1 MSIKIRNNWLI
12 TFLLTTLGI
21 TIFIIQNSNT
31 YAENDIKDDGLLLM
45 RILSEENI
53 ESEKVILNYSGLV
66 KTYKDPLQI
75 HSFKTELEQA
85 FSTNLSL
92 TSEPDEKELIKY
104 QGQKVVSSVPK
115 TKIKV
120 DLAGILKENR
130 EYEVFLIV
138 SLLSNS
144 TTKNEFLKNYAYL
157 KNSLD
162 NASVTPEIIVNIQG
176 SLDEKLSHSSQ
187 KQLIMDMF
195 KNLNASVFEGLNEKK
210 VISLTGFSK
219 ELSYSIK
226 SSENRINVQI
236 ASRFDELDGKTTF
249 TIGTP
254 IITIEY

>member
-1 MSIKIRNNWLI
+1 MSFQIRRNWLI
-12 TFLLTTLGI
+12 TFSLITLGI
-21 TIFIIQNSNT
+21 ITIINQSNNT
-31 YAENDIKDDGLLLM
+31 YAENDVKDDGLLLM
-45 RILSEENI
+45 RTMSEENI

-66 KTYKDPLQI
+66 NTYKDPLQI

-85 FSTNLSL
+85 FSTNLSI
-92 TSEPDEKELIKY
+92 TSEPDEKKVIKY
-104 QGQKVVSSVPK
+104 QGQKVVSSVPN

-120 DLAGILKENR
+120 ALAGVLNENR
-130 EYEVFLIV
+130 EYEVFLNV

-144 TTKNEFLKNYAYL
+144 TIKNDFFKNYTHLKNA
-157 KNSLD
+157 LD
-162 NASVTPEIIVNIQG
+162 NASVKPEIIVNIQG

-187 KQLIMDMF
+187 KQIIMEMF
-195 KNLNASVFEGLNEKK
+195 KNLNASVFEGLNEKE

-226 SSENRINVQI
+226 SKNRINIQI
-236 ASRFDELDGKTTF
+236 SSRFDDLAGKTTF